1 MNITEAKWFFGGFYA
16 MVSNKVLALRW
27 TKYKHSAV
35 IRTAPLI
42 WPYVRHFQRLVHIKE
57 MRKYWISVT
66 PLVLSR
72 EAYGNVG
79 KNGKWNKGNME
90 PPAWSPKWELRIEE
104 KLVSFFGIWGR
115 ERGGKRLMK
124 EMMTVASH
132 AKDSLPNKGQYLLES
147 ATKFVRTLSLSLCTC
162 LPQTQAA
169 MACGSLPLWPE
180 PSPGQQHNHSTHQYQ
195 TFSLSLCFL
204 NLIWQPCKLCG
215 RDPSDMAGHVR
226 WGREIPD
233 TARNFGTW
241 LWYLECESASLLSP
255 SSSTS
260 PHGGLFS
267 IQII

>member
-1 MNITEAKWFFGGFYA
+1 MNITEAKWLFGGFYG

-115 ERGGKRLMK
+115 ERERGEEIDEGDDDGCQSRQGL
-124 EMMTVASH
+124 S
-132 AKDSLPNKGQYLLES
+132 AKQGAVLVRICYQICQDSLS
-147 ATKFVRTLSLSLCTC
+147 
-162 LPQTQAA
+162 
-169 MACGSLPLWPE
+169 
-180 PSPGQQHNHSTHQYQ
+180 
-195 TFSLSLCFL
+195 FSL
-204 NLIWQPCKLCG
+204 
-215 RDPSDMAGHVR
+215 
-226 WGREIPD
+226 
-233 TARNFGTW
+233 
-241 LWYLECESASLLSP
+241 YLSASDPGSHGLWLSAP
-255 SSSTS
+255 LAGAFTRTATQSLHS
-260 PHGGLFS
+260 PVPNVFPFFMFS
-267 IQII
+267 